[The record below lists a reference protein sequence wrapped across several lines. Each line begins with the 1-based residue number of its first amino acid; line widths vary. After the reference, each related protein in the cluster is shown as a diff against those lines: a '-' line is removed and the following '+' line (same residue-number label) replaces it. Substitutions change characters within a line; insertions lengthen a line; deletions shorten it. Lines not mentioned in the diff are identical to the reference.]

1 MTNRENIYQYTNF
14 SSCHLFLSQGLKY
27 IAQADL
33 RVRADL
39 NLPHVS
45 RAGWGC
51 RSVSSHFIY
60 VSLRLAHKA
69 SCTPGKHSTTEFYL
83 QPLMLPFSSCSYSL
97 PSFSCLE
104 PLAATNLPLLP
115 FCDFKNIIEMVSHS
129 VLFQG
134 LVLVIQHS
142 FLMIH
147 QGSFCY
153 FSLLGSIPHIYML
166 IYYILHVIYY
176 YILYTYNIYNIN

>member
-1 MTNRENIYQYTNF
+1 MTNRENIYSYTNF
-14 SSCHLFLSQGLKY
+14 SSCHLFLSLGLKY
-27 IAQADL
+27 IAQANL
-33 RVRADL
+33 TARADL
-39 NLPHVS
+39 DLRRVS

-51 RSVSSHFIY
+51 RSVSSHFIS

-69 SCTPGKHSTTEFYL
+69 SCMPGKHSTTEFYL
-83 QPLMLPFSSCSYSL
+83 QPLMLLFSSYSCSL
-97 PSFSCLE
+97 LSFSCLE

-115 FCDFKNIIEMVSHS
+115 FWDFKNIIEMVSHC
-129 VLFQG
+129 VLLQG

-153 FSLLGSIPHIYML
+153 FSLLGSIPYIYSYIQLYIITYYTHIV
-166 IYYILHVIYY
+166 H
-176 YILYTYNIYNIN
+176 TT